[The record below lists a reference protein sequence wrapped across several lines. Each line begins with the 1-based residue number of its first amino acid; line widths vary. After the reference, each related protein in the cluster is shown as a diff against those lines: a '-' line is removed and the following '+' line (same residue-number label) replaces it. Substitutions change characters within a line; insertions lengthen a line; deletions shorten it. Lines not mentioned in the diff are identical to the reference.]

1 MLVTFKVKISI
12 KHLEVTTTIL
22 LLIVLEGKLVMLVTG
37 LTLRLIAS
45 HQTLSFESCYAINSF
60 PSEHLQH

>member
-37 LTLRLIAS
+37 FDFATN
-45 HQTLSFESCYAINSF
+45 CF
-60 PSEHLQH
+60 PPNIVI